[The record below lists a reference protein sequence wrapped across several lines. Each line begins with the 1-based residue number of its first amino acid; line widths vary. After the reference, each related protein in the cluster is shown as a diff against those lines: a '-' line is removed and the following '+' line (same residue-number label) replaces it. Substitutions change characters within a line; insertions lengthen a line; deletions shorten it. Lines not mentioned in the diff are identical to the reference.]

1 MKTIMAVIVGG
12 MLGAAGGFALG
23 IFFYPYIFLSD
34 IVADERIEN
43 AAKLTEIA
51 AGRFIH
57 ANPADP
63 IHHGTGRVTVYD
75 NAVQL
80 REDFAVGP
88 GPAYHVY
95 LVPLVAVTPQTAVE
109 KTMYI
114 DLGRLRAFKGSQ
126 VYEIPAGVDLKN
138 YGHVVIW
145 CRQFN
150 VLISPA
156 KLEFLMVT
164 SK

>member
-1 MKTIMAVIVGG
+1 MKTKMIMAFIVVGL
-12 MLGAAGGFALG
+12 LGTAGGFALG
-23 IFFYPYIFLSD
+23 IFFYPHIFLAD
-34 IVADERIEN
+34 IVADERIEG
-43 AAKLTEIA
+43 AAKLAEIA
-51 AGRFIH
+51 TGKFIH

-63 IHHGTGRVTVYD
+63 IHHGTGGVTVYG

-80 REDFAVGP
+80 GKDFAVGP

-95 LVPLVAVTPQTAVE
+95 LVPPAEVTTQTAVH

-126 VYEIPAGVDLKN
+126 VYKIPAGVDLKN
-138 YGHVVIW
+138 YGTVVIW

-156 KLEFLMVT
+156 KLEFSL
-164 SK
+164 

>member
-1 MKTIMAVIVGG
+1 MKTIVAFIVGG
-12 MLGAAGGFALG
+12 VLGAAAGFALG
-23 IFFYPYIFLSD
+23 IFFYPHIFLSD
-34 IVADERIEN
+34 IVADERIES

-57 ANPADP
+57 ANPGDP
-63 IHHGTGRVTVYD
+63 IHHGTGRVTVYS
-75 NAVQL
+75 NAVRL
-80 REDFAVGP
+80 GEDFAVGP

-95 LVPLVAVTPQTAVE
+95 LVPLAEVTPQTAVE

-126 VYEIPAGVDLKN
+126 VYKIPMGVDLKK
-138 YGHVVIW
+138 YGNVVIW
-145 CRQFN
+145 CKHFS

-156 KLEFLMVT
+156 KLEFL
-164 SK
+164 